1 MNQTRTPVLTGG
13 CQCGAVRYALY
24 ATPHNPHVCHCRM
37 CQKAFGAAY
46 APLANVANADF
57 AWTRGRPAVWKSS
70 SVVER
75 GFCAHCGTP
84 LSFRYTDA
92 ARIGF
97 SIGSLDDPAAVV
109 PQKAFGTESKLPW
122 ADAVPGLPASTTKGD
137 IPAERMEQL
146 RSLQHPDHDTDR
158 RGQG

>member
-1 MNQTRTPVLTGG
+1 MVTLQGG
-13 CQCGAVRYALY
+13 CQCRAHLYTVRLDKPEGYF
-24 ATPHNPHVCHCRM
+24 CHCRM

-46 APLANVANADF
+46 APRANVANADF